1 MHLVS
6 RIFHHLNNFPQLLRH
21 DKLQPGHL
29 HTPIPTMIED
39 EAYRT
44 SSQYR
49 NWSYTRE
56 ALASLR
62 QSTNDLASERVRA
75 AIRRARHVK
84 SLQNDVDNG
93 GENTDRGSDWDDS
106 AIDTLTVEEELKI
119 VSWFSSKII
128 EIGGAMEP
136 PIPMEIRVLQFP
148 LPPMLHARR
157 RHVRLNAY
165 ESHSVLPYNTCV
177 GSTSRILL

>member
-1 MHLVS
+1 
-6 RIFHHLNNFPQLLRH
+6 
-21 DKLQPGHL
+21 
-29 HTPIPTMIED
+29 MIED

-62 QSTNDLASERVRA
+62 QNTNDLASERVRA
-75 AIRRARHVK
+75 AIRRARQVK
-84 SLQNDVDNG
+84 SLHNDFDLDN
-93 GENTDRGSDWDDS
+93 NI
-106 AIDTLTVEEELKI
+106 IDTLTVEEELKI

-136 PIPMEIRVLQFP
+136 PIPMEIRVTGTL
-148 LPPMLHARR
+148 MLRFAKT
-157 RHVRLNAY
+157 
-165 ESHSVLPYNTCV
+165 TCAFKC
-177 GSTSRILL
+177 L

>member
-1 MHLVS
+1 
-6 RIFHHLNNFPQLLRH
+6 
-21 DKLQPGHL
+21 
-29 HTPIPTMIED
+29 MIED

-62 QSTNDLASERVRA
+62 QSTNDLASERVRI

-84 SLQNDVDNG
+84 SLQDDFENGVGKTNG
-93 GENTDRGSDWDDS
+93 GDLDNST
-106 AIDTLTVEEELKI
+106 IDTLTVEEELKI

-136 PIPMEIRVLQFP
+136 PIPMEIRVLQP
-148 LPPMLHARR
+148 LMLGLRR
-157 RHVRLNAY
+157 LLVRLNAY
-165 ESHSVLPYNTCV
+165 ETHSVLLYNTCV
-177 GSTSRILL
+177 VSTSRTPL

>member
-1 MHLVS
+1 MGCPLAFRNAPRY
-6 RIFHHLNNFPQLLRH
+6 RISHHLNNFFPPFEH
-21 DKLQPGHL
+21 DKTQPGNL
-29 HTPIPTMIED
+29 HTHIPTMIED

-62 QSTNDLASERVRA
+62 QNTNDLASERVRT

-84 SLQNDVDNG
+84 SLQNDFDLDN
-93 GENTDRGSDWDDS
+93 NI
-106 AIDTLTVEEELKI
+106 IDTLTVEEELKI

-136 PIPMEIRVLQFP
+136 PIPMEIRVLKP
-148 LPPMLHARR
+148 
-157 RHVRLNAY
+157 
-165 ESHSVLPYNTCV
+165 
-177 GSTSRILL
+177 

>member
-1 MHLVS
+1 
-6 RIFHHLNNFPQLLRH
+6 
-21 DKLQPGHL
+21 
-29 HTPIPTMIED
+29 MIED

-56 ALASLR
+56 ALVSLR
-62 QSTNDLASERVRA
+62 QNTNDLASERVRT

-84 SLQNDVDNG
+84 SLQNDFENGVGNTHGGDLDN
-93 GENTDRGSDWDDS
+93 NT
-106 AIDTLTVEEELKI
+106 IDTLTVEEELKI

-136 PIPMEIRVLQFP
+136 PIPMEIRVLNPWCFACEDC
-148 LPPMLHARR
+148 LY
-157 RHVRLNAY
+157 V
-165 ESHSVLPYNTCV
+165 
-177 GSTSRILL
+177 